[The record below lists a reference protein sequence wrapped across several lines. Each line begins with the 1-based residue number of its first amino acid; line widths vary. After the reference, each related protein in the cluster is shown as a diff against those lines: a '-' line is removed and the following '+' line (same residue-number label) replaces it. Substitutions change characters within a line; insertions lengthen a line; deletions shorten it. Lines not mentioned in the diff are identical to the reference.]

1 MEQVFD
7 LITQQL
13 KYDIFYSENELN
25 IRKMVQMPQLKM
37 KLTDVLNQMLQKEFT
52 YRFDNN
58 TIIIRPAKQ
67 TDTSNPLQIRG
78 TVTDKNKMPLPG
90 VTVLIKG
97 TTIGVATDKDGR
109 FIIAPSKD
117 ADIELIVS
125 FVGMKTRTI
134 SYKGEKDLI
143 IVMEEDSQEMDE
155 VVVTG
160 YQVVDR
166 RKNTSAVNSFNM
178 DELMIPGTSS
188 IDQMLQGRVPDMMVM
203 SNSGEVGVVPKLRIR
218 GTSTLIGN
226 REPLWVVDGIVVQD
240 PVPISP
246 EELNDPDYINR
257 IGNAIAG
264 INPQD
269 IERIDVLK
277 DAAATALYGTKAAN
291 GVIVITTKKGRIGRP
306 IVTYSTTMTL
316 RQRPSYS

>member
-1 MEQVFD
+1 
-7 LITQQL
+7 
-13 KYDIFYSENELN
+13 
-25 IRKMVQMPQLKM
+25 
-37 KLTDVLNQMLQKEFT
+37 
-52 YRFDNN
+52 
-58 TIIIRPAKQ
+58 
-67 TDTSNPLQIRG
+67 
-78 TVTDKNKMPLPG
+78 MPLPG

-134 SYKGEKDLI
+134 SYKVEKDLI

-155 VVVTG
+155 VVVTAF
-160 YQVVDR
+160 QVVDL

-226 REPLWVVDGIVVQD
+226 R
-240 PVPISP
+240 
-246 EELNDPDYINR
+246 
-257 IGNAIAG
+257 
-264 INPQD
+264 
-269 IERIDVLK
+269 
-277 DAAATALYGTKAAN
+277 
-291 GVIVITTKKGRIGRP
+291 
-306 IVTYSTTMTL
+306 
-316 RQRPSYS
+316 

>member
-1 MEQVFD
+1 MLFR
-7 LITQQL
+7 
-13 KYDIFYSENELN
+13 SRENELN

-160 YQVVDR
+160 
-166 RKNTSAVNSFNM
+166 
-178 DELMIPGTSS
+178 
-188 IDQMLQGRVPDMMVM
+188 
-203 SNSGEVGVVPKLRIR
+203 
-218 GTSTLIGN
+218 
-226 REPLWVVDGIVVQD
+226 
-240 PVPISP
+240 
-246 EELNDPDYINR
+246 
-257 IGNAIAG
+257 
-264 INPQD
+264 
-269 IERIDVLK
+269 
-277 DAAATALYGTKAAN
+277 
-291 GVIVITTKKGRIGRP
+291 
-306 IVTYSTTMTL
+306 
-316 RQRPSYS
+316 